1 MRKVYYYFGVMGTG
15 GLSRVFLGV
24 ELGFCSWEVILT
36 VLIRPLEFVI
46 LSKYLMLT
54 IRVDLKY
61 EQSLT
66 VLFLLA

>member
-1 MRKVYYYFGVMGTG
+1 MITC
-15 GLSRVFLGV
+15 GLSRVLLGV

>member
-1 MRKVYYYFGVMGTG
+1 MNAGS
-15 GLSRVFLGV
+15 LSRVLLGV
-24 ELGFCSWEVILT
+24 GVGYFRFEVILT